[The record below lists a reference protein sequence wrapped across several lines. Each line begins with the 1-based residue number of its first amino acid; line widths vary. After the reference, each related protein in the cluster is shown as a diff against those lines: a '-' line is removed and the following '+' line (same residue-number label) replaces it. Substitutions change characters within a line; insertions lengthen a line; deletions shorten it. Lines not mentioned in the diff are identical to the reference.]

1 MQARQTALRRFWW
14 RLWPSPPT
22 NYGRSAADE
31 ARRALAAIP
40 QVPGPPLIG
49 NAFDLAGDLR
59 AFLTEQYLKL
69 GPVFRVSAF
78 HRQYVVMAGVEANR
92 FFAGS
97 GKGYFRNRETWQDF
111 VEEMGAERAMLALD
125 GPDHLRYRREQK
137 RAYSRRYAEE
147 RLEEAANIAR
157 REIEAWPIAEPIRG
171 HYALQRIITEQ
182 LGVLAA
188 STSPRRYLDD
198 LIVFVESMLLTHVL
212 HQRPRVYLKLPHIR
226 RAAKRVERLYQE
238 VRAGHTPEK
247 REGQPPDLIDD
258 LLDLHRRDPR
268 FFPERDMKV
277 HMMGPF
283 IAGLDTAAASCAFM
297 LYALLKHPD
306 VLAEMRKEADE
317 LFSGGAPT
325 IEKVRTLDVTHR
337 VAMETLRMYPI
348 APAVFRT
355 TIDSFD
361 FGGHTIPAGSKVI
374 IGTTVPHYLPEF
386 FPEPERFDIDRY
398 GPERKEHMQ
407 PGRYAPFSL
416 GTHRCLGFGFAEF
429 QIAITMAAVV
439 HYVDMELDPPDWELR
454 TTSAPTPKPNK
465 RFKFR
470 VVRYR

>member
-1 MQARQTALRRFWW
+1 MQARPTALRRFWW

-40 QVPGPPLIG
+40 QVPGPPVIG

-78 HRQYVVMAGVEANR
+78 HRQYVAMAGVEANR
-92 FFAGS
+92 FFAGP
-97 GKGYFRNRETWQDF
+97 GKTYFRNRETWLDF
-111 VEEMGAERAMLALD
+111 VEAMGAERAMLALD
-125 GPDHLRYRREQK
+125 GPDHLRHRREQK
-137 RAYSRRYAEE
+137 RGYSRRYAEGH
-147 RLEEAANIAR
+147 LEEASNIAR
-157 REIEAWPIAEPIRG
+157 REIDTWPINEPIRG

-188 STSPRRYLDD
+188 STSPRHYLDD

-212 HQRPRVYLKLPHIR
+212 HQRPRVYLKLPHIQ

-247 REGQPPDLIDD
+247 REGQPADFIDD

-268 FFPERDMKV
+268 FFSERDMKV

-306 VLAEMRKEADE
+306 ILEKMRAEADE
-317 LFSGGAPT
+317 LFSGGTPT
-325 IEKVRTLDVTHR
+325 IEKVRALDVTHR

-355 TIDSFD
+355 TTDSFE

-386 FPEPERFDIDRY
+386 FPDPERFDIDRY

-416 GTHRCLGFGFAEF
+416 GSHRCLGFGFAEF

-439 HYVDMELDPPDWELR
+439 HYVDVELDPPDWELR
-454 TTSAPTPKPNK
+454 TKSAPTPRPNK
-465 RFKFR
+465 AFKFR
-470 VVRYR
+470 VIRHR

>member
-1 MQARQTALRRFWW
+1 MQACQAARR
-14 RLWPSPPT
+14 RLWWKPWSSPPT
-22 NYGRSAADE
+22 NYGRSTADE

-40 QVPGPPLIG
+40 QVPGLPLIG

-69 GPVFRVSAF
+69 GPVYRVSGLN
-78 HRQYVVMAGVEANR
+78 RTYVVLAGVEANR

-111 VEEMGAERAMLALD
+111 IEEMGAERAMLALD
-125 GPDHLRYRREQK
+125 GPDHVRHRREQK
-137 RAYSRRYAEE
+137 RGYSRRFAEGQ
-147 RLEEAANIAR
+147 LEDAAVIAR
-157 REIEAWPIAEPIRG
+157 REIETWPIAEPIPG

-188 STSPRRYLDD
+188 STSPKEYLDD

-212 HQRPRVYLKLPHIR
+212 HQRPRLFLQLPHVR
-226 RAAKRVERLYQE
+226 RAAKRVELLYQR
-238 VRAGHTPEK
+238 VREGHTPEK

-277 HMMGPF
+277 GMMGPF
-283 IAGLDTAAASCAFM
+283 IAGLDTAAASCTFM

-306 VLAEMRKEADE
+306 VLAKMQEEADE
-317 LFSGGAPT
+317 IFGGGTPT
-325 IEKVRTLDVTHR
+325 LERVRTMDVTHR

-355 TIDSFD
+355 TIDSFE
-361 FGGHTIPAGSKVI
+361 FGGYTIPAGSKVI
-374 IGTTVPHYLPEF
+374 IGTTVPHYLPEY
-386 FPEPERFDIDRY
+386 FPNPEQFDIDRY
-398 GPERKEHMQ
+398 TPERREHMQ

-429 QIAITMAAVV
+429 QMAITMAAVV
-439 HYVDMELDPPDWELR
+439 HYVDMELDPPDYDLR
-454 TTSAPTPKPNK
+454 TTNAPTPRPNK

-470 VVRYR
+470 VIRHR

>member
-1 MQARQTALRRFWW
+1 MQACQTARR
-14 RLWPSPPT
+14 RLWWKPWSSPPT
-22 NYGRSAADE
+22 NYGRSTADE

-40 QVPGPPLIG
+40 QVPGLPLIG

-69 GPVFRVSAF
+69 GPVYRVTGL
-78 HRQYVVMAGVEANR
+78 HRPYVVLEANR

-111 VEEMGAERAMLALD
+111 IEEMGAERAMLALD
-125 GPDHLRYRREQK
+125 GPDHVRHRREQK
-137 RAYSRRYAEE
+137 RAYSRRFAEGQ
-147 RLEEAANIAR
+147 LEEAAVIAR
-157 REIEAWPIAEPIRG
+157 REIETWPIAEPIRG

-188 STSPRRYLDD
+188 STSPKEYLDD

-212 HQRPRVYLKLPHIR
+212 HQRPRLFLQLPHVR
-226 RAAKRVERLYQE
+226 RAAKRVELLYQR
-238 VRAGHTPEK
+238 VREGHTPEK

-277 HMMGPF
+277 GMMGPF
-283 IAGLDTAAASCAFM
+283 IAGLDTAAASCTFM

-306 VLAEMRKEADE
+306 VLAKMQEEADE
-317 LFSGGAPT
+317 IFGGGTPT
-325 IEKVRTLDVTHR
+325 LERVRTMDVTHR

-355 TIDSFD
+355 TIDSFE
-361 FGGHTIPAGSKVI
+361 FGGYTIPAGSKVI
-374 IGTTVPHYLPEF
+374 IGTTVPHYLPEY
-386 FPEPERFDIDRY
+386 FPNPEQFDIDRY
-398 GPERKEHMQ
+398 TPERREHMQ

-429 QIAITMAAVV
+429 QMAITMAAVV
-439 HYVDMELDPPDWELR
+439 HYVDMELDPPDYDLR
-454 TTSAPTPKPNK
+454 TTNAPTPRPNK

-470 VVRYR
+470 VIRHR